1 VLPLG
6 YYEVFGEG
14 KGERVQQQTHQPQ
27 ITQKE
32 KKSVLELGKSQKNE
46 VQDLRE
52 SIFCKKSFHCN
63 FRERSRQS
71 APRNSLRVRLCCR
84 IWVVSVTQETVRSER

>member
-14 KGERVQQQTHQPQ
+14 KGARMQQQTHQPQ
-27 ITQKE
+27 KTQKE

-46 VQDLRE
+46 VQDLRV
-52 SIFCKKSFHCN
+52 SFFCEKSLRCN

-71 APRNSLRVRLCCR
+71 APRNNL
-84 IWVVSVTQETVRSER
+84 WVVE